1 MIIMAIIRT
10 REIPKMETREIRK
23 RLAELKLEL
32 AKERGQ
38 ISVGGSA
45 SNTGRVKEMRKTIA
59 RLLTQLNTMEKK
71 KGGSDTGRS
80 M

>member
-1 MIIMAIIRT
+1 MIMAIIRP
-10 REIPKMETREIRK
+10 REIPKMEEKEIRK

-32 AKERGQ
+32 AKDKGQ
-38 ISVGGSA
+38 IAVGGSA
-45 SNTGRVKEMRKTIA
+45 SSSGRVKEVRKTIA
-59 RLLTQLNTMEKK
+59 RLLTQLNTIEKK